1 MVASENRH
9 SSRNSFNRTEH
20 IKVCEVWHISAHRLF
35 FWLKDLCDQN
45 VSSFNHWS
53 ICWSNW
59 SKVLIYHKAFPLRK
73 QKSKVTNLCIFT
85 CFKTSPPWLSEWL
98 VQKVQQQQWLVARDI
113 GKPDCLDKICSKDRS
128 DKDQNQTLPD
138 NGKAM
143 TRQYQ
148 TCRHWQATRQ
158 LPGSCK
164 GQETPC
170 SVSSQPTR
178 RRPPSPESSSPE
190 QVFPS
195 STSNHPCWLGLI
207 LTTKQFF
214 DDSSVLVTNGHLRQL
229 RINHWCLKVYL
240 QQ

>member
-1 MVASENRH
+1 MTPIRPFVNI
-9 SSRNSFNRTEH
+9 N
-20 IKVCEVWHISAHRLF
+20 
-35 FWLKDLCDQN
+35 
-45 VSSFNHWS
+45 
-53 ICWSNW
+53 
-59 SKVLIYHKAFPLRK
+59 
-73 QKSKVTNLCIFT
+73 QKSPISVISHVL
-85 CFKTSPPWLSEWL
+85 KTSPPWLSEWL
-98 VQKVQQQQWLVARDI
+98 VQKVQQQQWLVAKDT
-113 GKPDCLDKICSKDRS
+113 GKPDCLDKIRSKDRP
-128 DKDQNQTLPD
+128 DKEHTLPD

-195 STSNHPCWLGLI
+195 STSNHPCWLGFNWS
-207 LTTKQFF
+207 TKQFF
-214 DDSSVLVTNGHLRQL
+214 DDSAVFVANGHLLQF
-229 RINHWCLKVYL
+229 RINHWCLKVCL